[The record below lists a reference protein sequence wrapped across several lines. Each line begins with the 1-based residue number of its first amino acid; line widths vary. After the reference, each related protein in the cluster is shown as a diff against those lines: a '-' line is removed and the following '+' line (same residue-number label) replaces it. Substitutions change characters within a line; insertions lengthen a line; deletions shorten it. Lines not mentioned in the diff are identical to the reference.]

1 MVHVRERTKI
11 VLAAWSVSQRA
22 CLLFVAVVAAG
33 GRTTATKRRVVLA
46 TWSISH
52 GGMPVMCGCGGS
64 RWKDD
69 CNQVAHLQYSI
80 FVELKFF

>member
-1 MVHVRERTKI
+1 M
-11 VLAAWSVSQRA
+11 
-22 CLLFVAVVAAG
+22 AVVAAG
-33 GRTTATKRRVVLA
+33 GRTTATKRHVVLA
-46 TWSISH
+46 AWSISH

-80 FVELKFF
+80 FVELKFFNKLQIMLKKIIKKSYKK